1 MKATIRINHSDN
13 HLLWLIVCLNKRLA
27 TEFHESQIYCKKRIL
42 LAAKTDNK
50 KGQMKPKKKD
60 FNPNLY
66 ISNAGTNELP
76 LKKSNTVIADDITKV
91 VELLKFDLSSLATSA
106 IVPKSLDRT
115 KNFEEKIKEFN
126 KVFVLKNRIK
136 GIPLTSHDKHQP

>member
-1 MKATIRINHSDN
+1 MSHKFIVKKEFYWQQKQIIRKVK
-13 HLLWLIVCLNKRLA
+13 W
-27 TEFHESQIYCKKRIL
+27 SQ
-42 LAAKTDNK
+42 
-50 KGQMKPKKKD
+50 KKD
-60 FNPNLY
+60 VNPNLY